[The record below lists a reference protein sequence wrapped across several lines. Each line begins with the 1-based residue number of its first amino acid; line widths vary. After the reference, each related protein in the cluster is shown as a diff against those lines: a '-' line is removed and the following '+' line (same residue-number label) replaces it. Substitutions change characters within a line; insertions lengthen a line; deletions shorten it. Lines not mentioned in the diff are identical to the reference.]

1 MSLYQLIIKEQQV
14 VKMLHV
20 FAAFKCRQ
28 NLFHLN
34 SATASWNMCKLVWI
48 YNAEVHVAFCLLCL
62 GFQGSEWLG
71 QVSYLGF
78 EEADGDAVVLQTVD
92 SQFAAA
98 GRRQRLSGDELQQTN
113 QNDSGLQL
121 RVNVSQLHLVLQ
133 QVKTV
138 KDWQLIFYS
147 DVQSGPKTSISTPEI
162 CQTVL

>member
-1 MSLYQLIIKEQQV
+1 M
-14 VKMLHV
+14 
-20 FAAFKCRQ
+20 
-28 NLFHLN
+28 
-34 SATASWNMCKLVWI
+34 
-48 YNAEVHVAFCLLCL
+48 
-62 GFQGSEWLG
+62 
-71 QVSYLGF
+71 SYLGF

-138 KDWQLIFYS
+138 KD
-147 DVQSGPKTSISTPEI
+147 
-162 CQTVL
+162 